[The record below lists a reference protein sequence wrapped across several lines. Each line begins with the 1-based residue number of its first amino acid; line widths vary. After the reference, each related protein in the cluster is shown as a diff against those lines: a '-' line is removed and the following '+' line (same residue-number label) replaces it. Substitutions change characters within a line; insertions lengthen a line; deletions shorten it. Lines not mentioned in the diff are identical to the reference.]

1 MEKILEFDENICIYV
16 QVYIAYIYIY
26 IYILK
31 NKFKHIQ
38 SVTEKLPMN
47 QFSSTRKILQLYS

>member
-1 MEKILEFDENICIYV
+1 MKNIYTYIYV
-16 QVYIAYIYIY
+16 QVYIAYIY

-47 QFSSTRKILQLYS
+47 QFSSTRKILELYS

>member
-1 MEKILEFDENICIYV
+1 MEKILEFDEKKYIYV
-16 QVYIAYIYIY
+16 QVYIAY

-47 QFSSTRKILQLYS
+47 QFSSTRKILELYS